1 MIKTANF
8 LSDLED
14 STEAVKKPD
23 PLFDLILDE
32 DLAHN
37 TWPKKMTA
45 IQAAGVLPLSCVC
58 VRLY

>member
-1 MIKTANF
+1 MA
-8 LSDLED
+8 
-14 STEAVKKPD
+14 AKKPD

-45 IQAAGVLPLSCVC
+45 IQAAGVLPLSCVSVC
-58 VRLY
+58 TDHCHSQTRSR